1 MLSKESH
8 KIIKLHKLSVSF
20 YEINSEKPQKAEE
33 DLGLNKELNLT
44 TRTVETEQ
52 PQK

>member
-8 KIIKLHKLSVSF
+8 KIINLHKLSVSF
-20 YEINSEKPQKAEE
+20 YENPEEPQKAE
-33 DLGLNKELNLT
+33 DNLGLNKELKFT
-44 TRTVETEQ
+44 TTTIETQQ